1 MFPRPIKNAFDR
13 GGGIGLLLA
22 RKQVSGSETMTY
34 HSARTLA
41 EAFSALAGRD
51 VAVIAGGT
59 DFFAQTGEVLT
70 GRPLLDVTQL
80 PGFRGIFRT
89 QTGWRIG
96 AATRWSEVIAA
107 DLPPAFDG
115 LKVAAREVGSVQIQ
129 NRGTIAGNI
138 CNASPAADGVPPLL
152 TLLAQVELVS
162 AAGTRTVALEDFIT
176 GVRRTVLM
184 PGELVSAILIPDAAG
199 RGGFLKL
206 GARRYL
212 VISIAMVAG
221 VIEVKE
227 GRIVQARLAVGSCS
241 PVARRLPGLEAR
253 LVGHPVGS
261 PVTVGADDLAG
272 LAPITDLRGTS
283 LYRIEAV
290 AELLQRLIGD
300 LVGGRTYG

>member
-1 MFPRPIKNAFDR
+1 
-13 GGGIGLLLA
+13 
-22 RKQVSGSETMTY
+22 MTY
-34 HSARTLA
+34 LSAKTLG
-41 EAFSALAGRD
+41 EAFSALAAPD
-51 VAVIAGGT
+51 VSVIAGGT
-59 DFFAQTGEVLT
+59 DFFAQTGEGLT
-70 GRPLLDVTQL
+70 GRPLLDVTRL

-96 AATRWSEVIAA
+96 AATRWREVIAA

-115 LKVAAREVGSVQIQ
+115 LKAAAREVGSVQIQ
-129 NRGTIAGNI
+129 NRGTVAGNI

-152 TLLAQVELVS
+152 TLLAQVEVVS
-162 AAGTRTVALEDFIT
+162 AKGTRTVPLEDFIT

-221 VIEVKE
+221 VIEVNE
-227 GRIVQARLAVGSCS
+227 GRIVQAKLAVGSCS

-253 LVGHPVGS
+253 LVGHPVEK
-261 PVTVGADDLAG
+261 PVTVGADDFLG
-272 LAPITDLRGTS
+272 LAPITDLRGTGV
-283 LYRIEAV
+283 YRIEAV
-290 AELLQRLIGD
+290 AELLQRLIAD
-300 LVGGRTYG
+300 LTGAQMNG